1 MLGSGLVAAPSPLAG
16 KRLLVLSE
24 DAELAAVLA
33 SAVAE
38 LGGAAVRAGTGQAA
52 LRALATSRPQAAVLD
67 LPVAD
72 AGAAALLAE
81 LVRAGIPAV
90 VVSGVYRGPRA
101 SAELRRLGARDL
113 LEKPFPLDA
122 LLASVANTLG
132 TAPPAEVDAED
143 EVTGSVPL
151 QAPVMP
157 ADPFLVVEAVP
168 QRARREPEGLARPLP
183 DAGRIR
189 VTQPDASPP
198 PTGELA
204 FATVPRLLVALHVG
218 QATGALTVTRGAVK
232 KIVAVERGRPVYAA
246 SNVAAERFGAICVR
260 RGVVT
265 AERLEEL
272 RKASPDQRSAE
283 LLLGAGLLTP
293 ERRTELV
300 TAQIRAI
307 AWSTFE
313 WREGSYRFQAG
324 RPPAAR
330 LPLALDAGDLILDGM
345 RRATTLERLRAE
357 LPAEAHLAPRPDPA
371 FELYALRILP
381 AEAHLLTV
389 ADGTKSVADLVR
401 LSERTERDT
410 LAFLQACRAMRILDE
425 VERVLASTRRMGFM

>member
-1 MLGSGLVAAPSPLAG
+1 MLRSGLVAPPSLLAG

-24 DAELAAVLA
+24 DSALAAVLA

-38 LGGAAVRAGTGQAA
+38 LGGEAVRAGTGRAA
-52 LRALATSRPQAAVLD
+52 QESLSTSRPQAAVLD

-72 AGAAALLAE
+72 AGAAPLLAE
-81 LVRAGIPAV
+81 LVRSGIPAV

-101 SAELRRLGARDL
+101 SAELRKLGARDL

-122 LLASVANTLG
+122 LLASVANSLG
-132 TAPPAEVDAED
+132 AAPPAEVDADD

-151 QAPVMP
+151 QAPAMP
-157 ADPFLVVEAVP
+157 ADPFLAVDAP
-168 QRARREPEGLARPLP
+168 LPRSRREPEWLARPLP
-183 DAGRIR
+183 DAGRVR

-218 QATGALTVTRGAVK
+218 QATGALTIARGPVK
-232 KIVAVERGRPVYAA
+232 KIVAVERGQPVYAA

-260 RGVVT
+260 RGIVP

-272 RKASPDQRSAE
+272 RKAAPGQRSAE
-283 LLLGAGLLTP
+283 LLLGAGLLGP
-293 ERRTELV
+293 ERRLELV
-300 TAQIRAI
+300 TAQIRAV

-330 LPLALDAGDLILDGM
+330 LPLRLDAGDLILDGM

-357 LPAEAHLAPRPDPA
+357 LPGEAHLAPRPDPA

-381 AEAHLLTV
+381 AEAHLLTL
-389 ADGTKSVADLVR
+389 ADGTKSVADLLR
-401 LSERTERDT
+401 LSDRPARDT

-425 VERVLASTRRMGFM
+425 VARVLASTRRMGFM

>member
-1 MLGSGLVAAPSPLAG
+1 MLRSWHVNSTLAG

-38 LGGAAVRAGTGQAA
+38 LGGESFPAASGHEA
-52 LRALATSRPQAAVLD
+52 LSTLGSAHPHAAVLD

-72 AGAAALLAE
+72 EGAAALLAE
-81 LVRAGIPAV
+81 LVRSGIPSV

-122 LLASVANTLG
+122 LLASVANSLG
-132 TAPPAEVDAED
+132 APLPAEVDADD
-143 EVTGSVPL
+143 EVTGSAPL
-151 QAPVMP
+151 QAGVMP
-157 ADPFLVVEAVP
+157 PDPFLAVDTGSP
-168 QRARREPEGLARPLP
+168 PARRQPEGLAQPLP
-183 DAGRIR
+183 DTGRVR
-189 VTQPDASPP
+189 VTQPDASPA
-198 PTGELA
+198 PTGQLA

-218 QATGALTVTRGAVK
+218 QATGALTVTRGPVK
-232 KIVAVERGRPVYAA
+232 KIVAFERGAPVYAA
-246 SNVAAERFGAICVR
+246 SNVASERFAAISVR
-260 RGVVT
+260 RGIVT
-265 AERLEEL
+265 AEQLEEL
-272 RKASPDQRSAE
+272 RRASRDQRTSGV
-283 LLLGAGLLTP
+283 LLAAGLLSP
-293 ERRTELV
+293 ERRAELV

-313 WREGSYRFQAG
+313 WRDGAYRFQAG

-330 LPLALDAGDLILDGM
+330 LQLHLDPGDLILDGM
-345 RRATTLERLRAE
+345 RRATTLARLRTE

-381 AEAHLLTV
+381 AEAHLLTL

-401 LSERTERDT
+401 LSDRPERDT

-425 VERVLASTRRMGFM
+425 VARVLASTRRMGFM

>member
-1 MLGSGLVAAPSPLAG
+1 MLRSRRVTSPLAG
-16 KRLLVLSE
+16 KRLLLLSE

-38 LGGAAVRAGTGQAA
+38 LGGEAVRAATGEEA
-52 LRALATSRPQAAVLD
+52 LRVLETSRPQAAVLD

-72 AGAAALLAE
+72 AGATALLAE

-122 LLASVANTLG
+122 LLASIANSLG
-132 TAPPAEVDAED
+132 GGAPPAEVDAED

-151 QAPVMP
+151 QAGTMP
-157 ADPFLVVEAVP
+157 ADPFLVVDPSV
-168 QRARREPEGLARPLP
+168 QRPRRELEGLARPLP
-183 DAGRIR
+183 EAGRVR
-189 VTQPDASPP
+189 VTQPDASPA

-218 QATGALTVTRGAVK
+218 QATGALTLARGPVK
-232 KIVAVERGRPVYAA
+232 KIVAVERGAPVYAA
-246 SNVAAERFGAICVR
+246 SNVAAERFAAICVR
-260 RGVVT
+260 RGIAT
-265 AERLEEL
+265 AQRLEEL
-272 RKASPDQRSAE
+272 RRAAPDQRTAD

-293 ERRTELV
+293 ERRAELV

-324 RPPAAR
+324 RPPGAR
-330 LPLALDAGDLILDGM
+330 QPLHLDPGDLILDGM

-357 LPAEAHLAPRPDPA
+357 LPPEAHLAPRPDPA

-381 AEAHLLTV
+381 AEAHLLTI
-389 ADGTKSVADLVR
+389 ADGTKSVADLVH
-401 LSERTERDT
+401 LSERPERET

-425 VERVLASTRRMGFM
+425 VARVLASTRRMGFM

>member
-1 MLGSGLVAAPSPLAG
+1 MLRSRFVTSPLAG

-33 SAVAE
+33 GAVAE
-38 LGGAAVRAGTGQAA
+38 LGGEALRAGTGQEA
-52 LRALATSRPQAAVLD
+52 LRALKTSDPQAAVLD

-72 AGAAALLAE
+72 AGAAALLAD
-81 LVRAGIPAV
+81 LVRSGIPAV
-90 VVSGVYRGPRA
+90 VVSGVYRGVRA

-122 LLASVANTLG
+122 LLASITNSLG
-132 TAPPAEVDAED
+132 AAPPEEVDAGD

-151 QAPVMP
+151 QAGAMP
-157 ADPFLVVEAVP
+157 ADPFLVVDPVALRP
-168 QRARREPEGLARPLP
+168 RREPEGLAQPLP
-183 DAGRIR
+183 EAGQVR

-198 PTGELA
+198 PTGQLA

-218 QATGALTVTRGAVK
+218 QATGALTLTRGPVK
-232 KIVAVERGRPVYAA
+232 KIVAVERGAPVYAA
-246 SNVAAERFGAICVR
+246 SNVASERMGAICVR
-260 RGVVT
+260 RGILG

-272 RKASPDQRSAE
+272 HKATPGQRTAE
-283 LLLGAGLLTP
+283 LLLAAGLLTP
-293 ERRTELV
+293 ERRAELV
-300 TAQIRAI
+300 MAQIRAV

-313 WREGSYRFQAG
+313 WRAGSYRFQAG

-330 LPLALDAGDLILDGM
+330 LPLRLDPGDLILDGM

-381 AEAHLLTV
+381 AEAHLLTL

-401 LSERTERDT
+401 LSDRTERDT

-425 VERVLASTRRMGFM
+425 VTRVLASTRRMGFL

>member
-1 MLGSGLVAAPSPLAG
+1 MLRSGTVTSPLAG

-24 DAELAAVLA
+24 DAELAALIA
-33 SAVAE
+33 SAAAE
-38 LGGAAVRAGTGQAA
+38 LGGETLRAATGQEA
-52 LRALATSRPQAAVLD
+52 LRALEASRPHAAVLD

-72 AGAAALLAE
+72 AGATALLAD
-81 LVRAGIPAV
+81 LVRSGIPAV

-101 SAELRRLGARDL
+101 HAELRRLGARDL

-122 LLASVANTLG
+122 LLASVADSLG
-132 TAPPAEVDAED
+132 AVPPAQVEAED

-151 QAPVMP
+151 HAGVMP
-157 ADPFLVVEAVP
+157 GDPFLVVEPVA
-168 QRARREPEGLARPLP
+168 QRPRREPEGLARPLP
-183 DAGRIR
+183 DAGRVR

-218 QATGALTVTRGAVK
+218 QASGALTLTRGPVK
-232 KIVAVERGRPVYAA
+232 KIVAVERGAPVYAA

-260 RGVVT
+260 RSIVT
-265 AERLEEL
+265 VERLEEL

-283 LLLGAGLLTP
+283 LLMTAGLLTP
-293 ERRTELV
+293 ERRAELV

-313 WREGSYRFQAG
+313 WRDGSYRFQAG
-324 RPPAAR
+324 RPPSAR
-330 LPLALDAGDLILDGM
+330 LPLHLDPGDLILDGM
-345 RRATTLERLRAE
+345 RRATTLERLRTE

-381 AEAHLLTV
+381 AEAHLLTL

-401 LSERTERDT
+401 LSDRAERDT

-425 VERVLASTRRMGFM
+425 VTRVLASTRRMGFM

>member
-1 MLGSGLVAAPSPLAG
+1 MLGCEFVDSPLAG

-24 DAELAAVLA
+24 DAELAVVLA
-33 SAVAE
+33 SAAAE
-38 LGGAAVRAGTGQAA
+38 LGGEALRAASGQEA
-52 LRALATSRPQAAVLD
+52 LRALEGSPPHAAVLD

-72 AGAAALLAE
+72 AGAAPLLAA
-81 LVRAGIPAV
+81 LVRRGIPAV

-122 LLASVANTLG
+122 LLASLANALG
-132 TAPPAEVDAED
+132 TAPPTDVEAED
-143 EVTGSVPL
+143 EVTGSVTL
-151 QAPVMP
+151 HAPVMP
-157 ADPFLVVEAVP
+157 ADPFLVAEAASP
-168 QRARREPEGLARPLP
+168 RREPEGLARPLP
-183 DAGRIR
+183 EAARIR

-198 PTGELA
+198 PTGQLA

-218 QATGALTVTRGAVK
+218 QATGALTLARGPVK
-232 KIVAVERGRPVYAA
+232 KIVAVERGAPVYAA
-246 SNVAAERFGAICVR
+246 SNVAGERFGAVCVR
-260 RGVVT
+260 RSILT
-265 AERLEEL
+265 AERLDEL
-272 RKASPDQRSAE
+272 RKAAPDQRTAE

-293 ERRTELV
+293 ERRIELV

-330 LPLALDAGDLILDGM
+330 LPLHLDAGDLILDGM

-357 LPAEAHLAPRPDPA
+357 LPPEAHLAPRPDPA

-381 AEAHLLTV
+381 AEAHLLTL

-401 LSERTERDT
+401 LSDRTERET
-410 LAFLQACRAMRILDE
+410 LAFLQASLAMRILDE
-425 VERVLASTRRMGFM
+425 VARVLAGTRRIGFM